1 MNKMNSI
8 YTKNWGILI
17 GKFDE
22 KDLKSGKDREVLK
35 EYQKEFP
42 EYKYTNTKIIKEHNV
57 RKLAVY
63 ICSLEDFKVG
73 F

>member
-1 MNKMNSI
+1 MNSI

-42 EYKYTNTKIIKEHNV
+42 EYKYTNTKIIKENNV

-63 ICSLEDFKVG
+63 ICSLEDMKLG

>member
-1 MNKMNSI
+1 MNSI

-22 KDLKSGKDREVLK
+22 KELKSGKDKEVLK

-42 EYKYTNTKIIKEHNV
+42 QYKYTNTKIIKENNI

-63 ICSLEDFKVG
+63 ICSIEDFRI
-73 F
+73 

>member
-1 MNKMNSI
+1 MNSI

>member
-1 MNKMNSI
+1 MNNI

>member
-1 MNKMNSI
+1 MNNI
-8 YTKNWGILI
+8 YIKNWGILI

-22 KDLKSGKDREVLK
+22 EDLKNGKDREVLK

-42 EYKYTNTKIIKEHNV
+42 EYKYTNTKIIKENNV

-63 ICSLEDFKVG
+63 ICSLQDMKLG

>member
-1 MNKMNSI
+1 MNNI

-22 KDLKSGKDREVLK
+22 KDLKSGKDKEVLK
-35 EYQKEFP
+35 EYQKEFSQ
-42 EYKYTNTKIIKEHNV
+42 YKYTNTKIIKENNI

-63 ICSLEDFKVG
+63 ICSLEDFKIL
-73 F
+73 

>member
-1 MNKMNSI
+1 MNSI

-22 KDLKSGKDREVLK
+22 KDLKSGKDKEVLK

-42 EYKYTNTKIIKEHNV
+42 EYKYTNTKITKENNV

-63 ICSLEDFKVG
+63 ICSLEDMKVG

>member
-1 MNKMNSI
+1 MNNI

-22 KDLKSGKDREVLK
+22 KDLISGKDKEVLK

-42 EYKYTNTKIIKEHNV
+42 EYKYTNTKIIKENNV

-63 ICSLEDFKVG
+63 ICSLEDMKVG

>member
-1 MNKMNSI
+1 MNNI
-8 YTKNWGILI
+8 YIKNWGILI

-22 KDLKSGKDREVLK
+22 EDLKNGKDREVLK

-42 EYKYTNTKIIKEHNV
+42 EYKYTNTKIIKENNV

-63 ICSLEDFKVG
+63 ICSLEDMKLG

>member
-1 MNKMNSI
+1 MNSI
-8 YTKNWGILI
+8 YTKGLGILI

-22 KDLKSGKDREVLK
+22 KDLKSGKDKEVLK

-42 EYKYTNTKIIKEHNV
+42 QYKYTNTRIIKENNI

-63 ICSLEDFKVG
+63 ICDIDDFKI
-73 F
+73 

>member
-1 MNKMNSI
+1 MNSI
-8 YTKNWGILI
+8 YTKGLGILI

-22 KDLKSGKDREVLK
+22 KDLKSGKDKEVLK

-42 EYKYTNTKIIKEHNV
+42 QYKYTNTRIIKENNI

-63 ICSLEDFKVG
+63 ICNVDDFKI
-73 F
+73 